1 MSSRE
6 RGERARLTRGVAAVL
21 TASLAASSV
30 ACSGAT
36 IYQPRLLARGELALQ
51 YADGFELYAG
61 GKLVTRGHSY
71 RGLDRFVGCV
81 PEAKHHAEEAQSEG
95 SSATAFSV
103 LGGVLAGVGLASL
116 GGLYFYERDDAM
128 MWGILGAGLGVEAL
142 AVTFAAVSRGA
153 KRRAHGNAIDAM
165 NYYNDRVGSLG
176 ATCDD
181 LTYPAPE
188 SEAPPAIPERVA
200 PTPSRPSR
208 PSSPSSPSSTSE
220 GEPGEEIKEM

>member
-1 MSSRE
+1 MSAPRSKRC
-6 RGERARLTRGVAAVL
+6 AAAL
-21 TASLAASSV
+21 LLASLGASS
-30 ACSGAT
+30 AGCSGAT
-36 IYQPRLLARGELALQ
+36 VYQPRLLARGELALQ

-71 RGLDRFVGCV
+71 RGLDRFVACV

-95 SSATAFSV
+95 SAATAFSV

-116 GGLYFYERDDAM
+116 GGLYFYERDDAA

-188 SEAPPAIPERVA
+188 SEAPPAVPERA
-200 PTPSRPSR
+200 PSRPPSR
-208 PSSPSSPSSTSE
+208 APRPDPSSTTE